1 MLRWMTEP
9 MATPVLLTL
18 ALLQAAQAV
27 VITGGSGFCENMA
40 AQTGMKPVKEARAT
54 SFEVNKLGGIGTF
67 LFGGSV
73 TFMVSIEAEDGT
85 DPAIL
90 AANDCKTEPKAI
102 VCTVVG
108 PTTLKLAVNEQVFAF
123 AAKSGDKARFSIING
138 RKLRCDTLQ

>member
-1 MLRWMTEP
+1 
-9 MATPVLLTL
+9 MAAPLLITL

-27 VITGGSGFCENMA
+27 VINGGSGFCERMA

-73 TFMVSIEAEDGT
+73 TFMVSIEAEEGT

-90 AANDCKTEPKAI
+90 AQNDCKTEPKVI
-102 VCTVVG
+102 VCNVVG
-108 PTTLKLAVNEQVFAF
+108 PTTLKLTVNEQEFDFPAQ
-123 AAKSGDKARFSIING
+123 AGDQARVSIINA
-138 RKLRCDTLQ
+138 RKLRCDTL